1 MASPWFLLCTVICVE
16 KPHRSTKVNAKLS
29 EDVDLKLFKEKKKSV
44 FSSSSI
50 ASLSAQVCFGHS
62 AGLERMLEIS
72 QVCYF

>member
-1 MASPWFLLCTVICVE
+1 ME

-29 EDVDLKLFKEKKKSV
+29 EDVDLKLFKEKKSA